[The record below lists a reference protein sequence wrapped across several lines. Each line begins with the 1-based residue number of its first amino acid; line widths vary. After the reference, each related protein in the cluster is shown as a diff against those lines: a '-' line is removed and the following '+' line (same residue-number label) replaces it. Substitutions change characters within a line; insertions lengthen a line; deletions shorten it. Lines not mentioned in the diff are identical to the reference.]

1 MLYVMLAGAYPFERP
16 EDKGDPQ
23 KLQRMIQRILRVEYA
38 LPPALRPSAPLADL
52 LARLLVADPAQVRAV
67 GGCGVGWGFLRLG
80 GCVCWVCIGFGVCS
94 GPECAHA
101 ARALRSKPPK
111 TSALERPF

>member
-38 LPPALRPSAPLADL
+38 LPPALRPSAPLGDL
-52 LARLLVADPAQVRAV
+52 LARLLVADPAQVRSWLWV
-67 GGCGVGWGFLRLG
+67 FGCGVGGGWVGWGVWLQG
-80 GCVCWVCIGFGVCS
+80 
-94 GPECAHA
+94 
-101 ARALRSKPPK
+101 
-111 TSALERPF
+111 

>member
-38 LPPALRPSAPLADL
+38 LPAALRPSAPLADL
-52 LARLLVADPAQVRAV
+52 LARLLVADPAQVR
-67 GGCGVGWGFLRLG
+67 GGCGCLGVGWLG
-80 GCVCWVCIGFGVCS
+80 GWAWGFWGWVIGRGVP
-94 GPECAHA
+94 GLGVRVQNARTLCA
-101 ARALRSKPPK
+101 LWTLNPSQN
-111 TSALERPF
+111 

>member
-38 LPPALRPSAPLADL
+38 LPAALRPSAPLADL
-52 LARLLVADPAQVRAV
+52 LSRLLVADPAQVHLLVLGLGLGGWFVGVVGV
-67 GGCGVGWGFLRLG
+67 GGCFV
-80 GCVCWVCIGFGVCS
+80 WVCL
-94 GPECAHA
+94 GPEMR
-101 ARALRSKPPK
+101 ARAR
-111 TSALERPF
+111 ARCARFGF